1 MSENEEQTQKF
12 KELSELLS
20 DENFLLLNEKLSE
33 FNPFE
38 VLKLKNHEIR
48 HSNVL
53 AWLFNPNENHN
64 LGSAFFEQFLYLL
77 ANTKENEV
85 IKKIILSFK
94 SESNIDIK
102 VYREYVTEKKER
114 IDLLM
119 ECNFGDKS
127 EKKNNFIIYI
137 ENKVYAKQRENQL
150 EKYLEDAVKNCSEE
164 NIIPVYLTLNEN
176 DELKGTCKDKYFWIT
191 YADIYEILKTLLMS
205 IETDTK
211 KSQSYYFIECYKK
224 ILEELLNMSDETNE
238 TEKLAKVV
246 YKKHKKV
253 IDYIME
259 NSASPIAEAGRRF
272 VTDDKDN
279 GLKMLEKTG
288 NSVFFPF
295 SDTVLKETHDGNEKD
310 WRNGTI
316 CGYFFSLCNNKEDDL
331 SGTLKLYI
339 EVGPFDITKIEKRE
353 KFKNIL
359 MSIKNSPF
367 KTKDSKTYSR
377 IYSDT
382 AKIENIENEDEICN
396 VMKELFNKEKT
407 QKAIKVLHDCVKKYK
422 EETNDADDFH
432 RT

>member
-1 MSENEEQTQKF
+1 
-12 KELSELLS
+12 
-20 DENFLLLNEKLSE
+20 
-33 FNPFE
+33 
-38 VLKLKNHEIR
+38 
-48 HSNVL
+48 
-53 AWLFNPNENHN
+53 
-64 LGSAFFEQFLYLL
+64 
-77 ANTKENEV
+77 
-85 IKKIILSFK
+85 
-94 SESNIDIK
+94 
-102 VYREYVTEKKER
+102 
-114 IDLLM
+114 
-119 ECNFGDKS
+119 
-127 EKKNNFIIYI
+127 
-137 ENKVYAKQRENQL
+137 
-150 EKYLEDAVKNCSEE
+150 
-164 NIIPVYLTLNEN
+164 
-176 DELKGTCKDKYFWIT
+176 
-191 YADIYEILKTLLMS
+191 
-205 IETDTK
+205 
-211 KSQSYYFIECYKK
+211 
-224 ILEELLNMSDETNE
+224 
-238 TEKLAKVV
+238 
-246 YKKHKKV
+246 
-253 IDYIME
+253 ME

-396 VMKELFNKEKT
+396 VMKELFNKAKT
-407 QKAIKVLHDCVKKYK
+407 QNAIKVLHDCVKKYK